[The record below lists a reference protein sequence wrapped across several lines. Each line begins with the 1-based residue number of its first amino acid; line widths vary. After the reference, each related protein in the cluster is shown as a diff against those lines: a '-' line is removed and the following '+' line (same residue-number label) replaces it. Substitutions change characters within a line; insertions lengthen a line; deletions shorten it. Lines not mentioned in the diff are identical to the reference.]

1 MVNWPLSEK
10 QWKSIEDALESR
22 FGKKHYIGLICDSNA
37 GYVAYS
43 ESINGG
49 TRTTIN
55 VSDTTVLSIMVDEY
69 AESIAEH
76 EYLHVHGVGK
86 QYLTYIDP
94 PEATPSSLRDT
105 IGKGLTERVLDLAK
119 CTNVVFQQEMAKEY
133 VEFECRK
140 TEYTYSEGES
150 VLRAEKLMTYGYLD
164 ALSKHFGV
172 RCFTRRNRFDIVDIA
187 ILRSTEALIT
197 ALLELRND
205 AENVYLFDLC
215 ANLNSKI
222 RHQKNVLDDSTI

>member
-22 FGKKHYIGLICDSNA
+22 FGKKHCIGLICDPNA

-69 AESIAEH
+69 AESLAEH
-76 EYLHVHGVGK
+76 EYLHIRGVGSWRRVHINPPDD
-86 QYLTYIDP
+86 TDP
-94 PEATPSSLRDT
+94 RMRDD
-105 IGKGLTERVLDLAK
+105 IEKGLNERISDLINCA
-119 CTNVVFQQEMAKEY
+119 NAVFQQEMAKEY

-140 TEYTYSEGES
+140 HEYTYSKSEPI
-150 VLRAEKLMTYGYLD
+150 LRVEKLMTYGYLD

-172 RCFTRRNRFDIVDIA
+172 RYFTRRNRFDIIDSA
-187 ILRSTEALIT
+187 ILHSTKAMIT

-205 AENVYLFDLC
+205 SEYVDLFDFGV
-215 ANLNSKI
+215 NLNNI
-222 RHQKNVLDDSTI
+222 IHLQKNILDDSTI